1 MRAQFVASEMLIGVR
16 RNLTMILSVVLAVAV
31 SLFLVGFALLVRD
44 EVDRAK
50 GYWYDKVQVSV
61 FMCGVTVTPKCPG
74 PATAAEEEAVK
85 AQIESLPQVQL
96 PVFFESHSDAYKRA
110 QVLFKDSPALRAAV
124 TETNLPESYRVK
136 LKDPN
141 NTNVVVSAV
150 AGMPGVDNAFDQRQA
165 FQKLFELMAR
175 IQNGATLVAILIAF
189 AAVLMIV
196 NTTRLAFFG
205 RRREV
210 GIMRLV
216 GASNTYI
223 QLPFMLEGVLAGVI
237 GAALSFVLL
246 LVTRSYLFSPFTNL
260 LHTGL
265 GNHDVI
271 AKLPWLLLTGA
282 ILPLVAA
289 WVTLRRYMR
298 I

>member
-16 RNLTMILSVVLAVAV
+16 RNVTMILSVVLAVAV

-61 FMCGVTVTPKCPG
+61 FLCGVTVTPKCP
-74 PATAAEEEAVK
+74 TESTQAEKDAVN
-85 AQIESLPQVQL
+85 ALLHSLPQVQT
-96 PVFFESHSDAYKRA
+96 VYFETHQQAYQRA
-110 QVLFKDSPALRAAV
+110 QELFKNSPALLQAA
-124 TETNLPESYRVK
+124 TPENLPESYRVK
-136 LKDPN
+136 LKDPSK
-141 NTNVVVSAV
+141 TNVIVSAV

-165 FQKLFELMAR
+165 FAKVFDLMAR
-175 IQNGATLVAILIAF
+175 IQNGAGLVALLIAA

-237 GAALSFVLL
+237 GALVSFVML
-246 LVTRSYLFSPFTNL
+246 LVMRSYLFAPFTKL
-260 LHTGL
+260 LSAGV
-265 GNHDVI
+265 GSRDVVV
-271 AKLPWLLLTGA
+271 KLPWLLLSGA

-289 WVTLRRYMR
+289 WATLRRYMR

>member
-16 RNLTMILSVVLAVAV
+16 RNVTMILSVVLAVAV

-61 FMCGVTVTPKCPG
+61 FLCGITVTPKCPSPVT
-74 PATAAEEEAVK
+74 PAESTAVQATLEG
-85 AQIESLPQVQL
+85 LPQVQQ
-96 PVFFESHSDAYKRA
+96 VFFESHEQAYERA
-110 QVLFKDSPALRAAV
+110 QVLFKDSPALRQAA
-124 TETNLPESYRVK
+124 TPENLPESYRVK
-136 LKDPN
+136 LKDPTK
-141 NTNVVVSAV
+141 TNIVVSAV
-150 AGMPGVDNAFDQRQA
+150 SGMPGVDNAFDQRQA
-165 FQKLFELMAR
+165 FAKLFDLMAR
-175 IQNGATLVAILIAF
+175 IRNGASLVALLVAF
-189 AAVLMIV
+189 AALLMIV

-237 GAALSFVLL
+237 GAGVAFVLL
-246 LVTRSYLFSPFTNL
+246 LVLRSYMFAPFNTL
-260 LHTGL
+260 LQTGL
-265 GNHDVI
+265 GSHDVI
-271 AKLPWLLLTGA
+271 SKLPWLLLSGA

-289 WVTLRRYMR
+289 WATLRRYMR

>member
-16 RNLTMILSVVLAVAV
+16 RNVTMILSVVLAVAV

-61 FMCGVTVTPKCPG
+61 FLCGITVTPKCPTE
-74 PATAAEEEAVK
+74 ATQAEKDAVNTLLH
-85 AQIESLPQVQL
+85 SLPQVQT
-96 PVFFESHSDAYKRA
+96 VYFETHQQAYQRA
-110 QVLFKDSPALRAAV
+110 QDLFKNSPALLQAA
-124 TETNLPESYRVK
+124 TPENLPESYRVK
-136 LKDPN
+136 LKDPSK
-141 NTNVVVSAV
+141 TNVVVSAV

-165 FQKLFELMAR
+165 FQKLFDLMAR
-175 IQNGATLVAILIAF
+175 IQNGASLVALLIAA

-237 GAALSFVLL
+237 GALVSFVLL
-246 LVTRSYLFSPFTNL
+246 LVMRSYLFAPFTKL
-260 LHTGL
+260 LSAGV
-265 GNHDVI
+265 GSQDVV
-271 AKLPWLLLTGA
+271 AKLPWLLLSGA

-289 WVTLRRYMR
+289 WATLRRYMR

>member
-16 RNLTMILSVVLAVAV
+16 RNATMILSVVLAVAV

-61 FMCGVTVTPKCPG
+61 FLCGITVTPKCPSPST
-74 PATAAEEEAVK
+74 PAESDAVR
-85 AQIESLPQVQL
+85 ALLNGLPQVQQ
-96 PVFFESHSDAYKRA
+96 VFFESHQDAYKRA
-110 QVLFKDSPALRAAV
+110 QVLFKDSPALRQAA
-124 TETNLPESYRVK
+124 TPENLPESYRVK
-136 LKDPN
+136 LKDPSK
-141 NTNVVVSAV
+141 TDVIVSEV
-150 AGMPGVDNAFDQRQA
+150 SGMPGVDNAFDQRQA
-165 FQKLFELMAR
+165 FQKLFDLMAR
-175 IQNGATLVAILIAF
+175 IQNGATLVALLIAF

-237 GAALSFVLL
+237 GAGVSFVML
-246 LVTRSYLFSPFTNL
+246 LVLRSYLFAPFTNL

-265 GNHDVI
+265 GNHDVVS
-271 AKLPWLLLTGA
+271 KLPWLLLTGA
-282 ILPLVAA
+282 VLPLIAA
-289 WVTLRRYMR
+289 WATLRRYMR